1 MFTIFNVR
9 PKALNVGND
18 IIGQAT
24 RLFIQRAFRQVPNII
39 TIPATNRYESH
50 ATGGLTARMIYEI
63 NQYGHGVI
71 VGGGNLYENGELD
84 VNLDALEALAPPVML
99 FSLSMGRVYARGNRL
114 VRRTDAM
121 PDRTCRALNAKAAVS
136 LARDEATLAHL
147 HGIGAKNAQLGGCP
161 TLYLDALGD
170 RLPALDA
177 DDRDLTLISVRN
189 PALMNVPLQVQS
201 RVRGDLLAMT
211 DFLRAR
217 GHERIRLLCHDYR
230 DIPFAASFPGLAY
243 QYVEDSLTLL
253 ALFRHCRLN
262 VTYRL
267 HSALPCLAFGRP
279 FIPIS
284 YDERALSAIATV
296 GLGAWNIDMVLTKD
310 VPGAVAERYGR
321 LGDLDKLRREAQG
334 RWSELRSTLEAGFDT
349 FARAVGAYAEQWA

>member
-1 MFTIFNVR
+1 MFTLFNVR

-24 RLFIQRAFRQVPNII
+24 RLFIQRAFQQVPNII
-39 TIPATNRYESH
+39 TIPATSRYESH
-50 ATGGLTARMIYEI
+50 STGGLTARMIYEI

-121 PDRTCRALNAKAAVS
+121 PDRICRALNAKATVS
-136 LARDEATLAHL
+136 LARDEATLDHL

-170 RLPALDA
+170 RLPKLHA
-177 DDRDLTLISVRN
+177 DDCDLTLISVRN
-189 PALMNVPLQVQS
+189 PTLMNVPLEVQS
-201 RVRGDLLAMT
+201 RVRGDIIAMVA
-211 DFLRAR
+211 FLRER

-230 DIPFAASFPGLAY
+230 DIPFAASFTGLAY

-253 ALFRHCRLN
+253 ALFQRCRLN

-267 HSALPCLAFGRP
+267 HSALPCLAFGKP

-296 GLGAWNIDMVLTKD
+296 GFGAWNIDMVATPD
-310 VPGAVAERYGR
+310 VPGAVRDRYGR
-321 LGDLDKLRREAQG
+321 LAELDRLRAGAAERWAQ
-334 RWSELRSTLEAGFDT
+334 LRGAMETGFGA